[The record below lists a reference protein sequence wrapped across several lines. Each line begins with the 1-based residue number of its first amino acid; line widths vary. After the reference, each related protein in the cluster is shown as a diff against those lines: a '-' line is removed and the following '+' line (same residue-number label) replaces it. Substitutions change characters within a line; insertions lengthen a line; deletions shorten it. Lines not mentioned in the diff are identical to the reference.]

1 MINISSV
8 NGGATPYAGIPYRG
22 TRSPATIA
30 GDNEEAYR
38 VIDARLASLS
48 ARLETREKVF
58 AVHSGDGEWSVM
70 TGLGQ
75 EVPVHAGSDGAWEV
89 VV

>member
-8 NGGATPYAGIPYRG
+8 NGGTTPHAGIPFKG

-38 VIDARLASLS
+38 VIDAQLAGLAARLA
-48 ARLETREKVF
+48 AREKIF
-58 AVHSGDGEWSVM
+58 TTHESDGSWGVH
-70 TGLGQ
+70 TGLG
-75 EVPVHAGSDGAWEV
+75 EPVAVNAGADGDWQV
-89 VV
+89 IS

>member
-38 VIDARLASLS
+38 VIDARLAGLS
-48 ARLETREKVF
+48 ARLDAREKIFV
-58 AVHSGDGEWSVM
+58 AHDSDGSWEVQ
-70 TGLGQ
+70 TGLG
-75 EVPVHAGSDGAWEV
+75 EPVAVSAGADGDWQV
-89 VV
+89 VA